1 MNQVRLYALV
11 FMLHLSLPFSLLK
24 AQSTNWLNDPDAEFK
39 EAKAFFQQDNYSQA
53 YPIFKKLYSNGI
65 PASNIPVTVFAECKY
80 YYLLCG
86 LILNDATAEP
96 KAIEFIALEHNAP
109 RVQMMSFNLGEYYY
123 RAKNYVDAITY
134 YEKAGIDNLT
144 NREIADLKFHQGYAH
159 FTLQQFDKAK
169 PLFNSIRQISADPN
183 YVDANYYY
191 GFICFNDKEYEQ
203 SLNSFLV
210 IEKTADYKNIVP
222 FYITEL
228 YYFKGDVKK
237 AADYGEASL
246 ARGNQYHEIDFKL
259 LVGHLFFELRLFSK
273 ALPYLAE
280 YVNKTPKVK
289 REDLYELAYCYY
301 EAGNWNKAIEGF
313 KEMGGKED
321 SLAQNSMYLLADAYL
336 KTNQKTNARN
346 AFLFCATN
354 NSNQTQKEISLLS
367 YAKLSYELGFMDIA
381 VKTVRDYLN
390 TYPKSAFL
398 ADARELE
405 IAALAA
411 TSNYKDALQRLE
423 TFAVKTDN
431 INKIYPRILYGR
443 SVELVNDQRLNDAD
457 SLLTKILSLP
467 NNEQQ
472 LQAALFWKG
481 EIAYRNALIE
491 DAILYYNRY
500 LANPQTYGE
509 VNSTNAK
516 YAIGYALM
524 KKENYKAALDF
535 FDQIVTKP
543 NSNSSAI
550 EQDAY
555 IRLADCAFMNKNYKQ
570 AAKIYED
577 IIQQNLRT
585 ADYAL
590 YQKAIIA
597 GAGNKRNEK
606 ISLLQSLEINYP
618 NSGLIADANMEIANT
633 YMADEQYTQA
643 LPSLQKIIKNTKAN
657 NLHPSA
663 YLKTGIC
670 YFNTNLNETAL
681 DNFKKLMVSY
691 PNAPE
696 SDDAV
701 EYVRNIFI
709 EMQQPGEF
717 ANFMRKNGKN
727 LSVNEEDSL
736 TYRSAML
743 RYDARDFDNAQKGFV
758 NYLQSFPGGK
768 YAVEANYFA
777 AECNIYFK
785 KQAAALPFYTAVSD
799 KAPNKYAERAALQ
812 AARILYFDIKNYEQA
827 EKYFAILKSLATQ
840 QENKLEA
847 MRGLLR
853 CQFRLQKWQEA
864 SANAADILAEKG
876 TATDDKLMANMI
888 LAKSYQLNNQRDMAI
903 NYYKATISMGK
914 SEISA
919 EAMYRVAE
927 ILLSQQKY
935 AEAEKAAFETI
946 KKMGSYE
953 YWVTKSYL
961 LLGDIY
967 FAQKDWFNAEATY
980 KSVFENGGIEELKQ
994 EAKTKLDNTIA
1005 EKNKSAKTDQ

>member
-1 MNQVRLYALV
+1 MNQLKKYIS
-11 FMLHLSLPFSLLK
+11 SLFVLMVMFCNTTA
-24 AQSTNWLNDPDAEFK
+24 AQSTAWLNDPDAEFK

-65 PASNIPVTVFAECKY
+65 PASNIPITVFSECKY

-109 RVQMMSFNLGEYYY
+109 KVQMVSFHLGEYYY
-123 RAKNYVDAITY
+123 RAKKYADAISF
-134 YEKAGIDNLT
+134 YEQAGIDNLT
-144 NREIADLKFHQGYAH
+144 NREIADMRFHQGYAH

-169 PLFNSIRQISADPN
+169 PLFNSIRQISTDPN
-183 YVDANYYY
+183 YIDANYYY
-191 GFICFNDKEYEQ
+191 GFICFKDKEYDQ
-203 SLNSFLV
+203 SLNSFLI
-210 IEKTADYKNIVP
+210 IEKTEDYKNIVP

-237 AADYGEASL
+237 ASDYGEAAL
-246 ARGNQYHEIDFKL
+246 AKGNQYHDIDFKL
-259 LVGHLFFELRLFSK
+259 LVGHLLFEQRLFAK

-280 YVNKTPKVK
+280 YIAKTPKVK

-301 EAGNWNKAIEGF
+301 AAGNWNKAIEGF
-313 KEMGGKED
+313 KDMGGKED

-336 KTNQKTNARN
+336 KTNQKANARN

-354 NSNQTQKEISLLS
+354 NSNKIQKEISLLS

-381 VKTVRDYLN
+381 VKTVREYLS
-390 TYPKSAFL
+390 TYPSSAYL

-411 TSNYKDALQRLE
+411 TSNYKDALQRFE
-423 TFAVKTDN
+423 TIAVKTDN

-443 SVELVNDQRLNDAD
+443 SVELINDQKLNEAD
-457 SLLTKILSLP
+457 SLLSKIIVLP
-467 NNEQQ
+467 YNQQ
-472 LQAALFWKG
+472 QIQPAHFWKG
-481 EIAYRNALIE
+481 EIAYRNGSLE
-491 DAILYYNRY
+491 DGIASFSKY
-500 LANPQTYGE
+500 LTNPQYNGE
-509 VNSTNAK
+509 VNPTNAK

-524 KKENYKAALDF
+524 KKENYKAAQGF
-535 FDQIVTKP
+535 FDQIVTKATT
-543 NSNSSAI
+543 NSTAI

-555 IRLADCAFMNKNYKQ
+555 IRLADCEFMNKSYKQ
-570 AAKIYED
+570 AAKIYD
-577 IIQQNLRT
+577 DVIQQNLRS

-590 YQKAIIA
+590 YQKGIIA
-597 GAGNKRNEK
+597 GATNKKNEK
-606 ISLLQSLEINYP
+606 ISLLQSLESNYP
-618 NSGLIADANMEIANT
+618 ASSLIPDAHMEIANT
-633 YMADEQYTQA
+633 YMADEQYGQA
-643 LPSLQKIIKNTKAN
+643 LPSLQRIIKNAKAN
-657 NLHPSA
+657 SLHPQA

-670 YFNTNLNETAL
+670 YFNTDQNEPAL
-681 DNFKKLMVSY
+681 DNFKKLMVAY

-743 RYDARDFDNAQKGFV
+743 RYDARDFENAQNGFA
-758 NYLQSFPGGK
+758 NYLKSFPAGR
-768 YAVEANYFA
+768 YSIEANYFA

-785 KQAAALPFYTAVSD
+785 KQTAALPFYTAVSD
-799 KAPNKYAERAALQ
+799 KAPNKYAERSALQ

-853 CQFRLQKWQEA
+853 CQFKTQKWQEA
-864 SANAADILAEKG
+864 SANATDILAEKG
-876 TATDDKLMANMI
+876 TATDDKMMANMI
-888 LAKSYQLNNQRDMAI
+888 LAKSYQLSNQRDMAI
-903 NYYKATISMGK
+903 NYYKATIALGK

-935 AEAEKAAFETI
+935 AEAEKASFEVI

-961 LLGDIY
+961 LLGDNY

-994 EAKTKLDNTIA
+994 EAKTKLENTIT